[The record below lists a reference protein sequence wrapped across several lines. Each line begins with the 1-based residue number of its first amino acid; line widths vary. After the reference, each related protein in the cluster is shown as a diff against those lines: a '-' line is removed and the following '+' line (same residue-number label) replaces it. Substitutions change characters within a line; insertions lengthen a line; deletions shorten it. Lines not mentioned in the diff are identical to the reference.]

1 MTVLIDKRDLESENG
16 FLFTTCEIPF
26 CQHTVQATGTATLI
40 CMKIQY
46 SKFTCKIH
54 AKNTCVKFYTINKIT
69 SSLNYMQDACIY
81 CREIS
86 SLSFYT
92 QAVCIS

>member
-1 MTVLIDKRDLESENG
+1 MQKTR
-16 FLFTTCEIPF
+16 
-26 CQHTVQATGTATLI
+26 
-40 CMKIQY
+40 
-46 SKFTCKIH
+46 
-54 AKNTCVKFYTINKIT
+54 VKFYTINKIT
-69 SSLNYMQDACIY
+69 SSLNYTQDACIY